1 MISRRR
7 FLEAGGIT
15 AGAVA
20 ISNSL
25 AKPALAKG
33 GNSIPLPPSIERLKS
48 RKREATPIT
57 REEREARQE
66 RASKLMADHGMDEIV
81 MMEGTSLRY
90 FSGIHWWGGERMF
103 AFILPAKGRK
113 TRARTSVWRKAWQ
126 KKA

>member
-25 AKPALAKG
+25 AKPALAEG
-33 GNSIPLPPSIERLKS
+33 SNGNPLPPSIERLKS
-48 RKREATPIT
+48 RKSEAKPIT

-66 RASKLMADHGMDEIV
+66 RASMRLHVEPVSCQFVA
-81 MMEGTSLRY
+81 
-90 FSGIHWWGGERMF
+90 
-103 AFILPAKGRK
+103 A
-113 TRARTSVWRKAWQ
+113 
-126 KKA
+126 